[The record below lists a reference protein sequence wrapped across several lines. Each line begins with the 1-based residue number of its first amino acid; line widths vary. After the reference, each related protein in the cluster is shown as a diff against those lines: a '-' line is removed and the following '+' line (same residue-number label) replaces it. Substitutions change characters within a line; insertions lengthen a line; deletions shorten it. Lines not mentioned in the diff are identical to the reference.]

1 MRKQKKKN
9 INIISI
15 CFLFIGIVFMVF
27 GIYRGEVPVM
37 FEKSINICL
46 ECIGIG

>member
-1 MRKQKKKN
+1 MKKRSEKKRDT
-9 INIISI
+9 ITALLL
-15 CFLFIGIVFMVF
+15 FLGIAFTVF
-27 GIYRGEVPVM
+27 GIYREEIPVM